1 MATRPD
7 IPLNLFVRKK
17 LTVKNTYES
26 IYEVPEFRAGIII
39 SALATNTQ
47 PIPNTVTVAISSK
60 GEPGYF
66 HTLIN
71 NFEIPPN
78 DAANLVINKFVIT
91 EGDAFCVRAGNSNVV
106 NLTLAVLESINTPD

>member
-17 LTVKNTYES
+17 LRVQNTYQS
-26 IYEVPEFRAGIII
+26 IYEVPELRAGIII

-47 PIPNTVTVAISSK
+47 PIPNTVSVAISSK
-60 GEPGYF
+60 DEPGDF
-66 HTLIN
+66 HPLIN

-91 EGDAFCVRAGNSNVV
+91 EGDAFCVRASNSNVV
-106 NLTLAVLESINTPD
+106 TMTLAVLESINTPD